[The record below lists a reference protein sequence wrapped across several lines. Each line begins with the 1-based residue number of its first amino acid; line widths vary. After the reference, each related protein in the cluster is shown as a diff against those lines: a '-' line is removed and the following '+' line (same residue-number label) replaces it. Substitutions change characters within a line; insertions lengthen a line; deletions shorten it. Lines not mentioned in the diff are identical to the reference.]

1 MLHGMTAHEGAGG
14 DVPVCSPWMSALFA
28 DAVWEFYV
36 HTEESSALD
45 FLARLGHFVADH
57 GLYSTDEIENRSFTV
72 PWYLSSSMKQFSDE
86 GPFGDIEH
94 TCDVG
99 GLVARAAWAER
110 QRGGNPG
117 RLRAAAAQLVDG
129 CTYNLDSWHRPNGP
143 ASGLSEWRLS
153 PARKFNWW
161 FGTTS
166 DLGWLLD
173 SLDNP

>member
-1 MLHGMTAHEGAGG
+1 
-14 DVPVCSPWMSALFA
+14 MSALFA
-28 DAVWEFYV
+28 DAIWEYYT
-36 HTEESSALD
+36 HTDDAAALD
-45 FLARLGHFVADH
+45 FLAGLGHFVRDY
-57 GLYSTDEIENRSFTV
+57 GVYESDEVAASHFTL
-72 PWYLSSSMKQFSDE
+72 PWYLSSSMMQFSDD
-86 GPFGDIEH
+86 GPFGDVEH

-99 GLVARAAWAER
+99 GMVVRAAWAER
-110 QRGGNPG
+110 ARGGDPG
-117 RLRAAAAQLVDG
+117 ALRDTAAALLDG
-129 CTYNLDSWHRPNGP
+129 CVYNLDSWHRPNGP